1 MKISKQRLKQ
11 IISEEIEKLDRDG
24 DQDDQAELA
33 DITEELKELIDDFDV
48 DPPNESGGFFLTLV
62 RETGNFLGPRE
73 QQIAQEMRDACLKI
87 LLAAKSNTYKSA
99 FPSSG
104 AMRQQKP
111 RLEPWM
117 E

>member
-24 DQDDQAELA
+24 DEDDQAELA
-33 DITEELKELIDDFDV
+33 DMTEELRELIDDYDN
-48 DPPNESGGFFLTLV
+48 DPPSEIGGFFLTLV
-62 RETGNFLGPRE
+62 RETGNYLGPRE
-73 QQIAQEMRDACLKI
+73 QELAQQMRDACLQI
-87 LLAAKSNTYKSA
+87 LLAAKSNVYKA
-99 FPSSG
+99 KFPSIG
-104 AMRQQKP
+104 AKQQKP